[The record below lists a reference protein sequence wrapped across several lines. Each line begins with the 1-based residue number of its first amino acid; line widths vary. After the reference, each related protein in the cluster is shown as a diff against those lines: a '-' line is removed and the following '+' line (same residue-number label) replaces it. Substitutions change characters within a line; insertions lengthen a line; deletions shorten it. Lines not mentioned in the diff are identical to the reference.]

1 MTRKIYFTCLH
12 LNHGGV
18 EMSISLLSNALY
30 KRGFDVEIL
39 CTYHFG
45 EPAYQIH
52 PNVKITY
59 LTDVL
64 PNREKFLSAVKK
76 KNPIAIIREGLYS
89 LRVLYQKKH
98 CLKRAIMKIKDGI
111 VISTRHE
118 DTILL
123 SKYGNPN
130 LLKIAQL
137 HHDHHFNAKLFSDF
151 KHKYNNIDYFVL
163 LTDSLR
169 DEISELIKP
178 YNNKTKCVTIPNFL
192 PFEGDNKMP
201 IKQKQIVSVGRLHTD
216 KAFHRLIDA
225 WALVYKVH
233 PDWTLKIIGDG
244 PLKSELHAQAES
256 LRLGKSI
263 IFTGP
268 LDHEQVM
275 QEMALSSIYA
285 MTSISEAFPFVLLEA
300 MYSYLPIVAYD
311 VRVGPPALVK
321 HEQTGFLV
329 PDNNT
334 IEFSNALCRLIEN
347 PDIIEDFQQAAYA
360 FVQNFSEETVVKL
373 WLEIFSNNRDTRS

>member
-1 MTRKIYFTCLH
+1 MTKKIYFTCLH

-18 EMSISLLSNALY
+18 EMAISLLSNALC
-30 KRGFDVEIL
+30 KHGFDVEIL

-59 LTDVL
+59 LTEVL
-64 PNREKFLSAVKK
+64 PNREEFLTAIKS
-76 KNPIAIIREGLYS
+76 KNPFAIIKEGMYS
-89 LRVLYQKKH
+89 LQVLYQKKH
-98 CLKRAIMKIKDGI
+98 CLKRAIMQIKEGI

-118 DTILL
+118 DTLLL

-137 HHDHHFNAKLFSDF
+137 HHDHHFDAKLFSDF
-151 KHKYNNIDYFVL
+151 KHNYNNIDYFVL

-169 DEISELIKP
+169 DEISELMKP
-178 YNNKTKCVTIPNFL
+178 YNTKTKCVTIPNFL
-192 PFEGDNKMP
+192 PFEQESTLGS
-201 IKQKQIVSVGRLHTD
+201 KQKQVVAVGRLHTD

-225 WALVYKVH
+225 WALVYKKH

-244 PLKSELHAQAES
+244 PLKSELHTRAES
-256 LRLGKSI
+256 LGLNESI

-268 LDHEQVM
+268 LGHEQVM
-275 QEMALSSIYA
+275 TEMAQSSIYA

-300 MYSYLPIVAYD
+300 MYNYLPIVAYD

-321 HEQTGFLV
+321 HGQTGYLV
-329 PDNNT
+329 PDNDT
-334 IEFSNALCRLIEN
+334 DSFSEALCKLIET
-347 PDIIEDFQQAAYA
+347 PELITSFQENAYS
-360 FVQNFSEETVVKL
+360 FVQNFSEDAVVKL
-373 WLEIFSNNRDTRS
+373 WLEILSNNRDTL